1 MSGTWDDIGM
11 SGAAPALDL
20 TPEQRVVL
28 EAWAGSQ
35 TLPHRQVVR
44 ARVILL
50 AAGGVANQVIA
61 DATGTSKPSVLKWR
75 SRFAAAGV
83 DGLEDAPGRGR
94 RVSYGQDFVEK
105 VVATTLREPPAGITH
120 WSTRTLASHL
130 GVSHGTI
137 HEIWRDVG
145 LQPHRT
151 RTFKYSRDP
160 HLEDKVTDV
169 VGLYMN
175 PPENALVLC
184 VDEKTQ
190 IQALDRTQPL
200 LPMKPHQIER
210 RTHDYKRHG
219 ITSLFAALEVAS
231 GEVTGACYPRH
242 RHEEFLAFLRLLT
255 KVYPGREL
263 HLIVDNVSS
272 HLTPEVETWLTAH
285 ERVHLHFVPTGSS
298 WLNQVETWFSILSR
312 KAIRRGVFTSVKALI
327 EAIQRFLDHWNANK
341 KPFVWVKSA
350 EQILAGMHRQP
361 FNQTVH

>member
-1 MSGTWDDIGM
+1 MPSPGYLT
-11 SGAAPALDL
+11 PALRESL
-20 TPEQRVVL
+20 LPGVPGFVGTGARIQSEQVPGFRRNT
-28 EAWAGSQ
+28 Q
-35 TLPHRQVVR
+35 
-44 ARVILL
+44 
-50 AAGGVANQVIA
+50 
-61 DATGTSKPSVLKWR
+61 
-75 SRFAAAGV
+75 
-83 DGLEDAPGRGR
+83 DAPGRGR

-137 HEIWRDVG
+137 HEIWRDMG

-160 HLEDKVTDV
+160 HLEEKVTDV

-184 VDEKTQ
+184 MDEKTQ

-200 LPMKPHQIER
+200 LPMRPHQVER

-263 HLIVDNVSS
+263 N
-272 HLTPEVETWLTAH
+272 
-285 ERVHLHFVPTGSS
+285 RS
-298 WLNQVETWFSILSR
+298 WT
-312 KAIRRGVFTSVKALI
+312 TSP
-327 EAIQRFLDHWNANK
+327 R
-341 KPFVWVKSA
+341 
-350 EQILAGMHRQP
+350 
-361 FNQTVH
+361 T